1 MKLMIFL
8 RAPKDTGD
16 APGLGTWLLD
26 NAVALSRDARP
37 SRLTVNLNDQPPE
50 VRVHASSADVAADP
64 YAAVLQLW
72 FDDPAVASKK
82 LAALTA
88 DGSLLRHAGGMS
100 AYSIVETQIWN
111 REERR
116 IGRAPGVT
124 YLSLLDF
131 YADMPDSAARRS
143 WTLHANAA
151 RRVHVGC
158 TRYQQNWIAA
168 PLTPDTEAARGVAE
182 LYFPSR
188 HAIVHGFFESERGQT
203 EIRQDTSHF
212 ISRGTRLYTSEYVLI

>member
-8 RAPKDTGD
+8 RGPD
-16 APGLGTWLLD
+16 LGAWLLD
-26 NAVALSRDARP
+26 HAVAFSRDARP

-50 VRVHASSADVAADP
+50 VRVHVSSADAAADP

-72 FDDPAVASKK
+72 FDAPDDPSAASEK
-82 LAALTA
+82 LDALTA
-88 DGSLLRHAGGMS
+88 DGSLLRHAEGMS
-100 AYSIVETQIWN
+100 AYRIEETEIWN
-111 REERR
+111 REQRR
-116 IGRAPGVT
+116 VGRAPGVT
-124 YLSLLDF
+124 YLGLLDF
-131 YADMPDSAARRS
+131 HADMPDSAARRS

-168 PLTPDTEAARGVAE
+168 ALTPDTDAARGIAE

-188 HAIVHGFFESERGQT
+188 DAIINGFFESERGRT
-203 EIRQDTSHF
+203 EIRQDIGHF